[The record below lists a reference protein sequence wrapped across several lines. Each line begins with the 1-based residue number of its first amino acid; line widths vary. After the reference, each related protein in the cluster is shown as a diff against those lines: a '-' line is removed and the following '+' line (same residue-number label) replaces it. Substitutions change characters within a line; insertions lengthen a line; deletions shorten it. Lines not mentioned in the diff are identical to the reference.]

1 MIIAGQGAS
10 IQHSCTQLATCV
22 RARSSSRMYD
32 PHPSVALNRAFAARP
47 FQGAEPERA
56 TYLFVGLDAN
66 YSPLIEQNAVFGRVL
81 DYLDDGVAFWRL
93 HGVHHPFLL
102 PEYRGDG
109 RKYHKTFSAIGFRPE
124 HADQVSFIEML
135 HVPTVGRSNLTIDDL
150 DKDHLARL
158 RDAIEHG
165 DARHIFVPEGR
176 SQADARIVDVSSGCR
191 RSPATRVGPSR
202 SGGKLDRRLSTGT
215 ITFLC
220 TGSLSR
226 RRPIS

>member
-1 MIIAGQGAS
+1 
-10 IQHSCTQLATCV
+10 
-22 RARSSSRMYD
+22 MYD

-81 DYLDDGVAFWRL
+81 DYLDDGVAFWKL

-124 HADQVSFIEML
+124 HADQVSFIEMM

-165 DARHIFVPEGR
+165 DARHIFVPEGV
-176 SQADARIVDVSSGCR
+176 ARLMRESSMFEWI
-191 RSPATRVGPSR
+191 PKLPSDT
-202 SGGKLDRRLSTGT
+202 GGALKIWRK
-215 ITFLC
+215 
-220 TGSLSR
+220 TGSKTIYWHYHFSVYGKFEQKKADQLQAIGQLLHV
-226 RRPIS
+226 PA

>member
-1 MIIAGQGAS
+1 
-10 IQHSCTQLATCV
+10 
-22 RARSSSRMYD
+22 MYD

-124 HADQVSFIEML
+124 HADQVSFIEMM

-165 DARHIFVPEGR
+165 DARHIFVPEGV
-176 SQADARIVDVSSGCR
+176 ARLMRDSFMFQWMPKVPSDTDGALKIWR
-191 RSPATRVGPSR
+191 RTGSKTIYWHYHFSVYGKFEQKKTDQLKAIGQLLNSPA
-202 SGGKLDRRLSTGT
+202 
-215 ITFLC
+215 
-220 TGSLSR
+220 
-226 RRPIS
+226 

>member
-1 MIIAGQGAS
+1 
-10 IQHSCTQLATCV
+10 
-22 RARSSSRMYD
+22 MYD

-124 HADQVSFIEML
+124 HADQVSFIEMM

-165 DARHIFVPEGR
+165 DARHIFVPEGV
-176 SQADARIVDVSSGCR
+176 ARLMRESSMFHWMPKVPSDTGGALKIWR
-191 RSPATRVGPSR
+191 KTGSKTIYWHYHFSVYGKFEQKKTAQLKAIGQLLNSPA
-202 SGGKLDRRLSTGT
+202 
-215 ITFLC
+215 
-220 TGSLSR
+220 
-226 RRPIS
+226 

>member
-1 MIIAGQGAS
+1 
-10 IQHSCTQLATCV
+10 
-22 RARSSSRMYD
+22 MYD

-81 DYLDDGVAFWRL
+81 DYLDDGVAFWRS

-150 DKDHLARL
+150 DNDHLARL

-165 DARHIFVPEGR
+165 DARHIFVPEGV
-176 SQADARIVDVSSGCR
+176 ARLMRESSMFQWMPKVPSDTGGPLKICR
-191 RSPATRVGPSR
+191 
-202 SGGKLDRRLSTGT
+202 K
-215 ITFLC
+215 
-220 TGSLSR
+220 TGSKTIYWHYHFSYWG
-226 RRPIS
+226 RPQKVEQLKAIGQLLNAPA

>member
-1 MIIAGQGAS
+1 
-10 IQHSCTQLATCV
+10 
-22 RARSSSRMYD
+22 MYD
-32 PHPSVALNRAFAARP
+32 PHPSIALNRAFAARP

-81 DYLDDGVAFWRL
+81 DYLNDGVAFWQL

-135 HVPTVGRSNLTIDDL
+135 HLPTVGRSNLTIDDL
-150 DKDHLARL
+150 DKDYLARL
-158 RDAIEHG
+158 RDAIERG
-165 DARHIFVPEGR
+165 DARHIFVPEGV
-176 SQADARIVDVSSGCR
+176 ARLMRESSMFEWMPKVPSDTGGPLKIWR
-191 RSPATRVGPSR
+191 KTGPKTIYWHYHFSVYGKFEQKKTDQLKAIGQLLNSPA
-202 SGGKLDRRLSTGT
+202 
-215 ITFLC
+215 
-220 TGSLSR
+220 
-226 RRPIS
+226 

>member
-1 MIIAGQGAS
+1 
-10 IQHSCTQLATCV
+10 
-22 RARSSSRMYD
+22 MYD

-81 DYLDDGVAFWRL
+81 DYLDDGVAFWKL

-124 HADQVSFIEML
+124 HADQVSFIEMM

-150 DKDHLARL
+150 NKDHLARL
-158 RDAIEHG
+158 HGAIEDG
-165 DARHIFVPEGR
+165 DARHIFISP
-176 SQADARIVDVSSGCR
+176 DVAKLMREAAVFPWMPKAPIDTG
-191 RSPATRVGPSR
+191 GPLKIWR
-202 SGGKLDRRLSTGT
+202 K
-215 ITFLC
+215 
-220 TGSLSR
+220 TGSKTIYWHYHFSYWG
-226 RRPIS
+226 RPQKVEQLKAIGRLLNTPG